1 MHDAQAVAGMRI
13 EISPFLSQK
22 FRFWAFV
29 CMFLLVFVHGYNV
42 EERYLQPWTAPTD
55 PLTPTAY
62 VQYLLANGL
71 LRFRIPMLFII
82 SGYLFALHDAQ
93 PHGQRIRKRARTLLA
108 PYLLWSAIGL
118 LLTYLLELLPWMREG
133 IVHSRVLQIDDTRM
147 LLHDYRW
154 YEVVARWL
162 FFPVAYQLWFIR
174 VLFIYNLAYPLILK
188 AVTGKIGRYVFF
200 TVAVLFWLLTFN
212 FVFVEGEGLLFF
224 ALGVWIQ
231 KSGFSIESPR
241 PWLNPTGW
249 FVAFVGL
256 AALKTWLAFRGEALL
271 GNGVYP
277 LMTLLHKATVISGLV
292 ACWYG
297 GDAVVRWCMA
307 RPWFVWLS
315 AFSFMIYALHAPLVA
330 YLIDAA
336 IGLIQPAAAA
346 RMLAFILLPLAVIAL
361 CVAVGAMLRRFAPGT
376 YGLLTGGRGLV

>member
-1 MHDAQAVAGMRI
+1 MSIGL
-13 EISPFLSQK
+13 SPFLSQK

-42 EERYLQPWTAPTD
+42 EPRYLQPWTAPTD

-82 SGYLFALHDAQ
+82 SGFLFALHDAQ

-108 PYLLWSAIGL
+108 PYLLWSAFAIV
-118 LLTYLLELLPWMREG
+118 LTFALELHPGLREG
-133 IVHSRVLQIDDTRM
+133 IVSSRVTQIDETRM
-147 LLHDYRW
+147 LLHDYHW

-188 AVTGKIGRYVFF
+188 AVTRKTGRYVFF
-200 TVAVLFWLLTFN
+200 AVAMILWLGQFNQVL
-212 FVFVEGEGLLFF
+212 VEGEGLLFF

-231 KSGFSIESPR
+231 KSGFSIETPR
-241 PWLNPTGW
+241 PWLKPTGW

-277 LMTLLHKATVISGLV
+277 LVTLLHKATVISGLI

-297 GDAVVRWCMA
+297 GDGLVRWCMA

-330 YLIDAA
+330 YLIDPALAA
-336 IGLIQPAAAA
+336 LRFAPAT

-361 CVAVGAMLRRFAPGT
+361 CVATGAVLRRFAPGT
-376 YGLLTGGRGLV
+376 YGLLTGGRGMAA

>member
-1 MHDAQAVAGMRI
+1 
-13 EISPFLSQK
+13 
-22 FRFWAFV
+22 
-29 CMFLLVFVHGYNV
+29 
-42 EERYLQPWTAPTD
+42 
-55 PLTPTAY
+55 
-62 VQYLLANGL
+62 
-71 LRFRIPMLFII
+71 
-82 SGYLFALHDAQ
+82 
-93 PHGQRIRKRARTLLA
+93 
-108 PYLLWSAIGL
+108 
-118 LLTYLLELLPWMREG
+118 MREG

-188 AVTGKIGRYVFF
+188 AVTGKTSRYVFF

-231 KSGFSIESPR
+231 KSGFSIESSR

-336 IGLIQPAAAA
+336 IGLFQPAAAA

-361 CVAVGAMLRRFAPGT
+361 CVAVGAMLRRFTPGT